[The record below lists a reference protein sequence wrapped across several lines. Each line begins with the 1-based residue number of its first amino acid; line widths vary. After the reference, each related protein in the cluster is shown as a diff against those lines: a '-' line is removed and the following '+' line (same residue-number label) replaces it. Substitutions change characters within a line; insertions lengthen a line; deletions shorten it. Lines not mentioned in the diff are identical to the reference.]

1 MCDSDVSVVLNR
13 WAPLLNDDWPPSTVG
28 CCRIGSYEPTPGA
41 SEAFAYWPR
50 FVLDAKPLVCLASGL
65 PGSTI
70 VYEPGP
76 GEAPSPGWTSSCR
89 ALDVEPKPPAPDC
102 NDLPKLFFESVPS
115 SVAVCGSYEPGS
127 PMKVSSASLPRFVLD
142 LNAAEPAFCTGMV
155 RWHVGKELDG
165 GFEMGV
171 RRTVLLLCGSRDLAQ
186 DRAFSLRRQP
196 EKRGHPSL

>member
-127 PMKVSSASLPRFVLD
+127 PMNVSSASLPRFVLD
-142 LNAAEPAFCTGMV
+142 LNAAEPAFCTGWCKGTWA
-155 RWHVGKELDG
+155 RSGTAALEWA
-165 GFEMGV
+165 
-171 RRTVLLLCGSRDLAQ
+171 CGAPYCCCAEAVHHMLPAP
-186 DRAFSLRRQP
+186 AFAGSSPALP
-196 EKRGHPSL
+196 